1 MNSRLVTLIVVAVVA
16 LGAGLG
22 IGAAIWAGGD
32 HGDDSS
38 ASMDQMSDGMMST
51 TTLDEQSFLE
61 QMVPHHESAIEMAT
75 LALEKGQRPQVRQL
89 AQEIIDA
96 QNAEIAQM
104 RRWHQE
110 WYGTELQASEEGHHA
125 SMDMS
130 ALEEATGEEFDR
142 QFLAMMIPHH
152 ASAITMAEAVMMD
165 APRSEV
171 EDLAVGIIAAQ
182 AAEIGEM
189 QQWRQQWF
197 PPSG

>member
-1 MNSRLVTLIVVAVVA
+1 MNSRLVTLIVVALVA
-16 LGAGLG
+16 VGAGLA
-22 IGAAIWAGGD
+22 IGAAMWAGGD
-32 HGDDSS
+32 HGGDSS
-38 ASMDQMSDGMMST
+38 ASTDGMSDGMMSM

-75 LALEKGQRPQVRQL
+75 LALEKGDRPQVRQL

-96 QNAEIAQM
+96 QKAEIAQM
-104 RRWHQE
+104 RQWHQE
-110 WYGTELQASEEGHHA
+110 WYGTELQASDDGHHA

-152 ASAITMAEAVMMD
+152 ASAITMAEAVMTES
-165 APRSEV
+165 PRGEV
-171 EDLAVGIIAAQ
+171 EDLAAGIIAAQ

-189 QQWRQQWF
+189 QQWRSNWF

>member
-22 IGAAIWAGGD
+22 IGAAMWAGGD

-104 RRWHQE
+104 RQWHQE

-171 EDLAVGIIAAQ
+171 EDLAAGIIAAQ

>member
-22 IGAAIWAGGD
+22 IGAAMWAGGD

-104 RRWHQE
+104 RQWHQE

-165 APRSEV
+165 SPRSEV
-171 EDLAVGIIAAQ
+171 EELAAGIIAAQ

>member
-22 IGAAIWAGGD
+22 VGAAIWAGGD
-32 HGDDSS
+32 HGDDAS
-38 ASMDQMSDGMMST
+38 ASTDHASDGMMAT
-51 TTLDEQSFLE
+51 TALDEQSFLE

-75 LALEKGQRPQVRQL
+75 LALEKGERSQVRNL

-96 QNAEIAQM
+96 QEAEIAEM
-104 RRWHQE
+104 RDWHQE
-110 WYGTELQASEEGHHA
+110 WYGTELQASSEGQHA
-125 SMDMS
+125 SVDMS
-130 ALEEATGEEFDR
+130 ALEEATGKDFDR
-142 QFLAMMIPHH
+142 EFLAMMIPHH

-165 APRSEV
+165 SPRSEV
-171 EDLAVGIIAAQ
+171 EELAAGIIAAQ

>member
-1 MNSRLVTLIVVAVVA
+1 MNSRVVTLIVIAVVA

-32 HGDDSS
+32 HGGGSS
-38 ASMDQMSDGMMST
+38 ASTNAMSDGMMST

-75 LALEKGQRPQVRQL
+75 LALEKGDRPQVRQL

-96 QNAEIAQM
+96 QKAEIAQM
-104 RRWHQE
+104 RQWHQE
-110 WYGTELQASEEGHHA
+110 WYGTELQASDDGHHA

-130 ALEEATGEEFDR
+130 ALDEATGEEFDR

-165 APRSEV
+165 SPRSEV
-171 EDLAVGIIAAQ
+171 EDLAAGIIAAQ